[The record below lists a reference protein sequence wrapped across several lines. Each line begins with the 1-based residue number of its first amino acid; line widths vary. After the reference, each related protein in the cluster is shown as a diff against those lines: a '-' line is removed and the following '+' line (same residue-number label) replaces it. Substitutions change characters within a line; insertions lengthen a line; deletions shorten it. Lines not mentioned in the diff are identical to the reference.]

1 MCSSPNVAHARTIC
15 FVFFFFFL
23 YLQFP
28 PEPFSFLNANV
39 GVKQIDNL
47 ISCASTYTNAA
58 THKIVLEEA
67 HQLPEEAKYGV
78 GPRYCPSIYKK
89 CERFPDRTRH
99 LSWLEP
105 EGLNTNVVYPN
116 GMSGPYP
123 EDVQLK
129 IFRTMKVFL
138 FYLFPFFQFSLST
151 PLSFSF
157 HYKLRRTGF
166 LGTRRSGD
174 RKAWIRCRIRF
185 CSTYES

>member
-1 MCSSPNVAHARTIC
+1 MQQPEFLSRTRALSSS
-15 FVFFFFFL
+15 L

-67 HQLPEEAKYGV
+67 HQLPEEAKDGI

-123 EDVQLK
+123 EDIQLK
-129 IFRTMKVFL
+129 IFRTMKVFYLILL
-138 FYLFPFFQFSLST
+138 FFIVFILDIIVLC
-151 PLSFSF
+151 SFSF
-157 HYKLRRTGF
+157 
-166 LGTRRSGD
+166 
-174 RKAWIRCRIRF
+174 
-185 CSTYES
+185 